1 MAAMDRISA
10 ERDADSKRWA
20 AEREAES
27 RKWAA
32 ERAAESKKWA
42 AEREA
47 ESEKWEKSLAKTD
60 ARLDRL
66 SVTMAEIM
74 EGHKQTQAELR
85 ELRVDVLGTQ
95 ASVRE
100 LRAELKEIEERADRR
115 CKKMDA
121 RIDKL
126 GKFYGGLGDNV
137 GHHAEEFFQNALETS
152 LSFGGIKFDDLIR
165 NLKFAKHESCEF
177 DMALVSRESAA
188 IIEAKNRV
196 HHKSIVTLATKKVAQ
211 FRKFYPEHAH
221 CRIYLGVAGFSF
233 DPEVVAEAKKYG
245 VGVIRQVGD
254 AVQVDKG
261 RLKVY

>member
-1 MAAMDRISA
+1 MD
-10 ERDADSKRWA
+10 
-20 AEREAES
+20 
-27 RKWAA
+27 
-32 ERAAESKKWA
+32 
-42 AEREA
+42 
-47 ESEKWEKSLAKTD
+47 
-60 ARLDRL
+60 RLDRI
-66 SVTMAEIM
+66 EKIM
-74 EGHKQTQAELR
+74 EELARSHKATEEMLAREQAETQRSLR
-85 ELRVDVLGTQ
+85 ELREENRMSIAELRVENRMATAELQ
-95 ASVRE
+95 EENRRSMAE
-100 LRAELKEIEERADRR
+100 LRAELKEIEERADKR

-196 HHKSIVTLATKKVAQ
+196 HHKSIVTLTTKKVAQ

-245 VGVIRQVGD
+245 VGVLRQVGD